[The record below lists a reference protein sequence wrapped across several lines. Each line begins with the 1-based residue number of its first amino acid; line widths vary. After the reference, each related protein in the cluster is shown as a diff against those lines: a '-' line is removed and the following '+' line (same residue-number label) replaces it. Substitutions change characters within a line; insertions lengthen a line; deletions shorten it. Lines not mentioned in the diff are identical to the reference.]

1 MPKDRKPNLQNIH
14 ISTVDG
20 RRVREAF
27 IAPPG
32 SRIVSADYSQIE
44 LRLMT
49 HPLDTAV
56 EDDCDLGKEK

>member
-14 ISTVDG
+14 IRTVDG

-27 IAPPG
+27 VASPD
-32 SRIVSADYSQIE
+32 SRIVSVDYSQIE

-56 EDDCDLGKEK
+56 EDGCDLGKEE

>member
-44 LRLMT
+44 LRILA
-49 HPLDTAV
+49 HSFDTSI
-56 EDDCDLGKEK
+56 EDGRDLGKEK